1 MTEHTPLTEYL
12 TASQAKLLTEAA
24 VDADGQKH
32 WYLKGT
38 FVQGDVRNLN
48 NRIYPTNEIKKAV
61 DLVNKRATDFTVW
74 GELDHPSELQ
84 INLDRVSHMIE
95 EMWMD
100 GNNGMG
106 KLKIINTMMGQTAR
120 AMLEAGGKLGVS
132 SRGSGNVDYDGMV
145 SDFEIVTVDIVAT
158 PSAPDAKPVAIYE
171 AFNGARG
178 AIREDLARAVMNDPK
193 AQKFLNLEIM
203 DFIKKLG

>member
-1 MTEHTPLTEYL
+1 MSQNLTEHL
-12 TASQAKLLTEAA
+12 TASQAKLLTESE
-24 VDADGQKH
+24 VSEDGKKH
-32 WYLKGT
+32 WYLQGI

-48 NRIYPTNEIKKAV
+48 NRVYPTTEIKKAV
-61 DLVNKRATDFTVW
+61 DLVNQKAKDFTVW

-95 EMWMD
+95 RMWME

-106 KLKIINTMMGQTAR
+106 RLKIIDTDMGRTAR

-132 SRGSGNVDYDGMV
+132 SRGSGDVDYNGIV

-171 AFNGARG
+171 AFNGPRG
-178 AIREDLARAVMNDPK
+178 AVREDLIRAVAHDSR
-193 AQKFLNLEIM
+193 AQRYLIEEMRKFIE
-203 DFIKKLG
+203 KLG

>member
-1 MTEHTPLTEYL
+1 MSQNLTEHL
-12 TASQAKLLTEAA
+12 TASQAKLMTESKTSE
-24 VDADGQKH
+24 DGKKN
-32 WYLKGT
+32 WYLQGT

-48 NRIYPTNEIKKAV
+48 NRVYPTSEIRKAV
-61 DLVNKRATDFTVW
+61 QLVNQKAKDFTVW

-106 KLKIINTMMGQTAR
+106 RLKIIDTDMGRTAK

-132 SRGSGNVDYDGMV
+132 SRGSGDVDYNGMV

-178 AIREDLARAVMNDPK
+178 SIREDLIRAVAHDPI
-193 AQKFLNLEIM
+193 AQRYLIEEMRKFIE
-203 DFIKKLG
+203 KLG

>member
-1 MTEHTPLTEYL
+1 MSMNLTEHL
-12 TASQAKLLTEAA
+12 TASQANLVTEAKT
-24 VDADGQKH
+24 ADNGEKH
-32 WYLKGT
+32 WYLQGI

-48 NRIYPTNEIKKAV
+48 NRIYPTSEIKKAV
-61 DLVNKRATDFTVW
+61 DAVNKKAKDFTVW

-132 SRGSGNVDYDGMV
+132 SRGSGDVDYDGRV
-145 SDFEIVTVDIVAT
+145 SDFEIITVDIVAT

-171 AFNGARG
+171 AFNGRG
-178 AIREDLARAVMNDPK
+178 GSEREKLIQAVQHDPK
-193 AQKFLNLEIM
+193 AQKYLHASLLSWFDKI
-203 DFIKKLG
+203 